1 MNGWTPT
8 IPLKTRLTN
17 LIEQIPQE
25 YRNDIVAQC
34 VDENPYTTE
43 RNLSGVILRKSWEM
57 LDLHPVDMAQAV
69 EREIDSRVNADLL
82 SRRRSQILAAFQ
94 EEPLTAEQANEL
106 INELAEIETKSQEVV
121 DPTGLG
127 WFDFE
132 SIKEVQF

>member
-34 VDENPYTTE
+34 VDENPHTTE
-43 RNLSGVILRKSWEM
+43 RNLSGVVLSKAWEM

-69 EREIDSRVNADLL
+69 EREID
-82 SRRRSQILAAFQ
+82 
-94 EEPLTAEQANEL
+94 EELDGRTPEQDEHIKQHFGGVKITTSAEWRKRHL
-106 INELAEIETKSQEVV
+106 
-121 DPTGLG
+121 
-127 WFDFE
+127 
-132 SIKEVQF
+132 